1 MGLESEAVAVSHID
15 AASLGLTLKHWGM
28 IFRSVF
34 RKINLLFLFF
44 VFFFWWQFMAFRILV
59 P

>member
-44 VFFFWWQFMAFRILV
+44 VFFFGGNSWLSGS
-59 P
+59 